1 MTKHVIPPEHAKWLE
16 APGASRKHT
25 LGPMHRDL
33 ENAEISGCCQFL
45 SLTDDINYNGGGV
58 RIWPDT
64 KTTVL
69 NGKCPTRHL
78 TKDLEPVD
86 MLGNKGD
93 VIVFDQRLLHRSL
106 VNKTKNT
113 TVKLTFS
120 VHKTGLILDCA

>member
-1 MTKHVIPPEHAKWLE
+1 MSFLLNTQNGWKHRAHQENTHYP
-16 APGASRKHT
+16 T
-25 LGPMHRDL
+25 HRDL
-33 ENAEISGCCQFL
+33 ENTEISGCHQFL
-45 SLTDDINYNGGGV
+45 SLMDDINDNGGGV

-69 NGKCPTRHL
+69 NGECPIRHL

-120 VHKTGLILDCA
+120 VHKKDLILEIAKN